1 MFIKEM
7 ASKILKVFADANGK
21 VEEFFKN
28 IDLAAL
34 EAGGFEVRG
43 KTSEERMQHLVR
55 QASLGNMQP
64 IKIGSVVLGD
74 ITDVTDPCYDR
85 GGGNDLHIK
94 TVPGMYE
101 VYIQYSDASFDGEWD
116 FRIATIRVVH
126 SMYQGERGLF
136 WPEIKEAQ
144 YYVGTAPVDA
154 GLCGF
159 YNRKPD
165 FDAAGW
171 HEFCDGLGNW
181 SEWKFSTYDGRNG
194 VCCSSGFGDG
204 CYAVYGY
211 ARVKSE
217 GYSIVEIAFISDK

>member
-21 VEEFFKN
+21 VEDFFKN

-85 GGGNDLHIK
+85 GG
-94 TVPGMYE
+94 
-101 VYIQYSDASFDGEWD
+101 
-116 FRIATIRVVH
+116 ATI
-126 SMYQGERGLF
+126 Y
-136 WPEIKEAQ
+136 
-144 YYVGTAPVDA
+144 T
-154 GLCGF
+154 
-159 YNRKPD
+159 
-165 FDAAGW
+165 
-171 HEFCDGLGNW
+171 
-181 SEWKFSTYDGRNG
+181 
-194 VCCSSGFGDG
+194 
-204 CYAVYGY
+204 
-211 ARVKSE
+211 
-217 GYSIVEIAFISDK
+217 